1 MILSIDWQINFVGL
15 DMNWRNV
22 SSNEDL
28 CFSLCGAYAASVFF
42 YMNFFLFRMISCNI
56 IKSKVINF
64 QNFNLLIYPI
74 INSLK
79 FSKKKFIKHNL
90 KISLFSDFNF
100 LLRIELAF

>member
-42 YMNFFLFRMISCNI
+42 YIYMYKIKYREFFS
-56 IKSKVINF
+56 
-64 QNFNLLIYPI
+64 
-74 INSLK
+74 
-79 FSKKKFIKHNL
+79 FSHDKL
-90 KISLFSDFNF
+90 QYYQ
-100 LLRIELAF
+100 IEGN